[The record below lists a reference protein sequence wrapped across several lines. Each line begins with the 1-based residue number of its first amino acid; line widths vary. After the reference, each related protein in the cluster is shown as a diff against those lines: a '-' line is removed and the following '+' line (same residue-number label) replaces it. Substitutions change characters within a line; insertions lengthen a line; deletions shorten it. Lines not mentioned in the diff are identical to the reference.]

1 MNRLSWRR
9 MLRWL
14 HLWMGLTVGALF
26 ALIAL
31 TGSLLVFYPE
41 IDAALNP
48 GMHDDRL
55 AAPAAYDRA
64 IIVLRDTYPDKTGP
78 WRLEVTGAP
87 GPIPARYY
95 NPPETAGRA
104 FAPMM
109 VWLSAD
115 GERILRRDW
124 WGDYAMTLV
133 YDLHYRLLAGH
144 IGAIVVGWLG
154 VASALLLLSGLA
166 TWWPKGSLHKALRWR
181 QSAPPL
187 RRLRDWHKLVGLGA
201 LLPLTMLALTGA
213 MLALPDESEAV
224 LSPLLGPVDPPPKDS
239 MIMPGIGTEIS
250 PADATVIA
258 RQALPNTRVA
268 WIEVPGIGD
277 CCYRIRLQQPT
288 DPSRRFP
295 HSFVRVARY
304 TGQPLAI
311 QDAEQAGRHSRLNNW
326 LHPLHDGSFGGI
338 ATRIATVLLGLLP
351 LLLMVTG
358 VYRWQLRR
366 SLHKRVASSQRGD
379 GAP

>member
-78 WRLEVTGAP
+78 WRLEVTGAS

-144 IGAIVVGWLG
+144 IGAIVNLDQALKNERLG
-154 VASALLLLSGLA
+154 VATMHTLRQRLLLGAGQISLFDVAFALDGGRAGVVGLFVVLEGGL
-166 TWWPKGSLHKALRWR
+166 PGFCHGRWR
-181 QSAPPL
+181 A
-187 RRLRDWHKLVGLGA
+187 
-201 LLPLTMLALTGA
+201 
-213 MLALPDESEAV
+213 
-224 LSPLLGPVDPPPKDS
+224 
-239 MIMPGIGTEIS
+239 
-250 PADATVIA
+250 
-258 RQALPNTRVA
+258 
-268 WIEVPGIGD
+268 
-277 CCYRIRLQQPT
+277 
-288 DPSRRFP
+288 F
-295 HSFVRVARY
+295 FVH
-304 TGQPLAI
+304 I
-311 QDAEQAGRHSRLNNW
+311 
-326 LHPLHDGSFGGI
+326 
-338 ATRIATVLLGLLP
+338 
-351 LLLMVTG
+351 
-358 VYRWQLRR
+358 
-366 SLHKRVASSQRGD
+366 
-379 GAP
+379 